1 MAKTVEVVIP
11 EVLPSVTVCEPGAAI
26 CAVVVVLTVET
37 GQEVPDPVKVI
48 GVPPRLL
55 VMLLIV
61 PAEIVL
67 PEVVLMR

>member
-1 MAKTVEVVIP
+1 MTKTVEVVIP
-11 EVLPSVTVCEPGAAI
+11 EVLPSVTVREPGAAI
-26 CAVVVVLTVET
+26 AAVVVVLTVET
-37 GQEVPDPVKVI
+37 GQEVPDPVKVT
-48 GVPPRLL
+48 GVPPPLL

>member
-1 MAKTVEVVIP
+1 MTRTVEVVMP
-11 EVLPSVTVCEPGAAI
+11 ELLATVTVCEPGEVIA
-26 CAVVVVLTVET
+26 CVVVVLTVET

-48 GVPPRLL
+48 GVRPRLL

-67 PEVVLMR
+67 AEVVSIR